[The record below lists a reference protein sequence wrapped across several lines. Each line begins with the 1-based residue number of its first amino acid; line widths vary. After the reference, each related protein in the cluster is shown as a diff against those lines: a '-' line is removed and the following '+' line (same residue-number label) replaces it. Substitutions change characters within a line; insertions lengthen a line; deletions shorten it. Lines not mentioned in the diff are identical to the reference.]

1 MDVLVI
7 SGGSSRQRFDERPVT
22 CREIDETSREELLAA
37 HPETVAPA
45 VDLYTGREHERVKGA
60 VAALRGCAD
69 VDWKILSA
77 GFGLVDDST
86 DLVGYDCA
94 FSDIDVLR
102 ARAER
107 LGLSPAELTRAETRQ
122 AVSRELGIPEQL
134 RQALTA
140 GYDLALL
147 SLPTDHLSAVAP
159 ALDPI
164 PAGTTAIAI
173 AAESAADSVGDCYW
187 LPATETERTL
197 LGSNWVDLR
206 GHLLSRIARSLDGE
220 ADLEAVRERPALA
233 YFRGLGMA

>member
-7 SGGSSRQRFDERPVT
+7 SGGSSRQCFDERPVT
-22 CREIDETSREELLAA
+22 CRDIDDASREELLDA

-45 VDLYTGREHERVKGA
+45 ADLYTGREHERVKGA
-60 VAALRGCAD
+60 VATLRECAD

-77 GFGLVDDST
+77 GFGLVEDST
-86 DLVGYDCA
+86 ELVGYDCA
-94 FSDIDVLR
+94 FSDIDMLR

-107 LGLSPAELTRAETRQ
+107 FGLSPTDLTRDETRQ
-122 AVSRELGIPEQL
+122 AVSRKLGIAEEI

-140 GYDLALL
+140 GYDIALIV
-147 SLPTDHLSAVAP
+147 LPTDHLSAVAP
-159 ALDPI
+159 ALDPV

-187 LPATETERTL
+187 LPARDTERTL

-206 GHLLSRIARSLDGE
+206 GHLLSRIASSLDGDG
-220 ADLEAVRERPALA
+220 DLEAVRERPALA